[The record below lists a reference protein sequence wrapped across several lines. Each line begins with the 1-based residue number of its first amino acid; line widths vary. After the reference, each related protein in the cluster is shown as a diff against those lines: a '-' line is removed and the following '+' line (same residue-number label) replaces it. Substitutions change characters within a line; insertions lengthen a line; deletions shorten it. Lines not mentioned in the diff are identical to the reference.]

1 LISQGAGSARR
12 SEWALCVFF
21 LYIAVLSVWRN
32 HGVSFPAAVAC
43 IIPLGLL
50 TVARGDS
57 RSTRNSWSIVRDW
70 IPVVLLVVAYWS
82 IDWVPAAAPNRELE
96 RTLVAWDRTLLSDWG
111 VREATEHFGLL
122 LPTVLELA
130 YLVLYAVVP
139 LSIASFYFYDERE
152 QLDNF
157 LFPFL
162 LGTLTAYAL
171 LPHFPVEGPR
181 FAFSGE
187 DLPHVESVF
196 RRMNLWILNHWDI
209 RSSVFPSGHVAAAF
223 STAFAMRL
231 AAPGRRALFGALLA
245 IALLVW
251 MNTVYGR
258 YHYAADGLASL
269 AVSVSTISLLLAY
282 DSFTERTQCPTADR
296 RP

>member
-1 LISQGAGSARR
+1 
-12 SEWALCVFF
+12 VFF
-21 LYIAVLSVWRN
+21 LYIAVLSTWRS
-32 HGVSFPAAVAC
+32 HGVSLPATAAC
-43 IIPLGLL
+43 VIPIGLV
-50 TVARGDS
+50 TVARADS
-57 RSTRNSWSIVRDW
+57 RSTVSNWSIVRDW
-70 IPVVLLVVAYWS
+70 IPAVLLLVAYWS
-82 IDWVPAAAPNRELE
+82 IDWVPAASPDRELE
-96 RTLVAWDRTLLSDWG
+96 RALVVWDRTLLSDWG
-111 VREATEHFGLL
+111 ARAATEQFGLL
-122 LPTVLELA
+122 LPTVMELA
-130 YLVLYAVVP
+130 YLALYAVLP
-139 LSIASFYFYDERE
+139 LSIASFYLHHERE
-152 QLDNF
+152 RLDDF

-162 LGTLTAYAL
+162 VGTLTAYAL

-187 DLPHVESVF
+187 DLPNVESVF

-223 STAFAMRL
+223 SAAFAMRL

-245 IALLVW
+245 IAVLVW

-269 AVSVSTISLLLAY
+269 AVSASAIGLLLVY
-282 DSFTERTQCPTADR
+282 DAFTERTQCPTVDR